1 MPSTVDTRTSAICAG
16 VSWVRPAH
24 PVSGLRIKSSQHAR
38 RILGDPCRGIPPRPG
53 GKVDDVDLAQGTWV
67 QANSGP
73 HRCAYGELLRYTDEA
88 TMAYVRI
95 DQPNT
100 VRGTRR
106 ASRHDH
112 PYPFAHPRAVIEVS

>member
-1 MPSTVDTRTSAICAG
+1 M
-16 VSWVRPAH
+16 RPAH

-53 GKVDDVDLAQGTWV
+53 GKVDDVDLAEGTWV
-67 QANSGP
+67 QVNSGP

-95 DQPNT
+95 AISPT
-100 VRGTRR
+100 RSAVLVVRADTITPARAPMR
-106 ASRHDH
+106 ASKIR
-112 PYPFAHPRAVIEVS
+112 